1 MPGAIGQRPHRY
13 LLDSSDENLKAQAAT
28 AQAPARAP
36 RRAERRLWAG
46 CR

>member
-28 AQAPARAP
+28 AQPPARPP
-36 RRAERRLWAG
+36 RRACRLWAG